1 MKGIVSGCI
10 RACTYSNA
18 YSIFGRAISA
28 RPARSRRDR
37 SRGSLFYARFL
48 YSIQPRFLSPD
59 EPDTRNTSRPD
70 APPSYPL
77 KNSFSRASARRDCIP
92 PATTCDSAYP
102 LSSFLSSSGPSIRPA
117 CPCIHAAKQLSL
129 CYRPP
134 ETEPFVEPRENPTR
148 TRETKEGIR
157 RRCIRLRCQAES

>member
-1 MKGIVSGCI
+1 MERSREERKMDARGAEGTCVSQRERSVKGIVSGCI

-37 SRGSLFYARFL
+37 SRGSLFYAARFL

-59 EPDTRNTSRPD
+59 EPDTRNTPRPD

-77 KNSFSRASARRDCIP
+77 KNSFSRASARRD
-92 PATTCDSAYP
+92 AVFR
-102 LSSFLSSSGPSIRPA
+102 L
-117 CPCIHAAKQLSL
+117 
-129 CYRPP
+129 
-134 ETEPFVEPRENPTR
+134 
-148 TRETKEGIR
+148 R
-157 RRCIRLRCQAES
+157 RRARARTPFPRFSVFFGGVH